1 MKEINMYVRGR
12 EDYNTKIGCWI
23 AVLEYKGR
31 TKYLKG
37 KEENT
42 TTNRMIITGVIE
54 AIKTLKEPCIIT
66 LYTHTYLGFKTKKSP
81 NKDLI
86 DELKKSINDNDHI
99 LKEVVSQE
107 KQKELAKILKTIF

>member
-23 AVLEYKGR
+23 VVLEYKGR

-37 KEENT
+37 KGENT

-54 AIKTLKEPCIIT
+54 AIKTLKEP

-86 DELKKSINDNDHI
+86 DELKKSIKDNEHI

>member
-12 EDYNTKIGCWI
+12 DDYNTKIGSWI

-37 KEENT
+37 KESNT

-54 AIKTLKEPCIIT
+54 AIKTIKESCIIT
-66 LYTHTYLGFKTKKSP
+66 LYTRTYLGFKTKKSS
-81 NKDLI
+81 NKDLN
-86 DELKKSINDNDHI
+86 DELKKSIKDNEHI
-99 LKEVVSQE
+99 LKEIVF
-107 KQKELAKILKTIF
+107 KKNKKNWLRY